1 MNNPGEKSG
10 RWTNLEHFL
19 FLAGIKHFGRNWK
32 KVSKLVQ
39 TRTAAQ
45 VRSHA
50 QKFETKMEKTSKPL
64 HKPLKLDKSTQYEES
79 LITPAIFTNIADS
92 SN

>member
-1 MNNPGEKSG
+1 MEKSG
-10 RWTNLEHFL
+10 RWTSLEHFL
-19 FLAGIKHFGRNWK
+19 FLAGLKHFGRNWK

-39 TRTAAQ
+39 SRTAAQ

-50 QKFETKMEKTSKPL
+50 QKFEKKLGMAKTPSCTQ
-64 HKPLKLDKSTQYEES
+64 LKQDKSTQYDDS
-79 LITPAIFTNIADS
+79 HILPSIFSNNSNS